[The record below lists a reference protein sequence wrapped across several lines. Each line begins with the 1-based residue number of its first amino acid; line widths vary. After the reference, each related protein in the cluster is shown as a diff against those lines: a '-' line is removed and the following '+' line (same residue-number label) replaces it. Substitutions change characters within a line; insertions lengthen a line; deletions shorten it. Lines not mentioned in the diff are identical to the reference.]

1 MFLRP
6 HDFFTQGHDEGET
19 EIYGNVNILSSI
31 HVHQCVNL

>member
-6 HDFFTQGHDEGET
+6 HDFFTQGHDEGEK
-19 EIYGNVNILSSI
+19 EINENVSILSSI

>member
-6 HDFFTQGHDEGET
+6 HDFFTQGHDEGEK
-19 EIYGNVNILSSI
+19 EIYGNVNVLSSI